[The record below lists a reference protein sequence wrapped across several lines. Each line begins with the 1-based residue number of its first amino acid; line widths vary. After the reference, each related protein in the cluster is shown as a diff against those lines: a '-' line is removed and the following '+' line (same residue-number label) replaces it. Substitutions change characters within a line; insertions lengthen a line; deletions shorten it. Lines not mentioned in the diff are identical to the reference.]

1 MKTIGMIG
9 GMSWES
15 TLDYYRYLNEGVK
28 QKLGGMHSARCLLYS
43 VDFEEIERYQHQ
55 GQWELAT
62 AIMVDAA
69 QRLER
74 GGADFLII
82 CTNTMHKMALEVQ
95 DAVNIPLLHIV
106 DAAAKAICDA
116 GIRKVGLLGTRFTM
130 EEEFYRGRL
139 QKLHGLEVL
148 VPNLEERVLVH
159 DVIYS
164 ELCLGKIDNQ
174 SRLQY
179 KKIITNLALQGAQGI
194 ILGCTEIGMLIKPED
209 SPIPLFD
216 TTRLHAQMALDY
228 ALGLIPDSFLPL
240 TQTKKGSCDERTH

>member
-28 QKLGGMHSARCLLYS
+28 EKLGGMHSARCLLYS
-43 VDFEEIERYQHQ
+43 VDFEEIERYQRQ

-69 QRLER
+69 QRLKR

-82 CTNTMHKMALEVQ
+82 CTNTMHKMAPEVQ
-95 DAVNIPLLHIV
+95 DAVDIPLIHIA
-106 DAAAKAICDA
+106 DAAAKAIIGA
-116 GIRKVGLLGTRFTM
+116 GICKVGLLGTRFTM
-130 EEEFYRGRL
+130 EEDFYRGRL
-139 QKLHGLEVL
+139 EKLHGLEVL
-148 VPNLEERVLVH
+148 VPNLEERIIVH
-159 DVIYS
+159 DVIYK
-164 ELCLGKIDNQ
+164 ELCLGKIENQ

-179 KKIITNLALQGAQGI
+179 KEIITNLVSQGAEGI

-228 ALGLIPDSFLPL
+228 ALGLIPDSFFTSL
-240 TQTKKGSCDERTH
+240 

>member
-43 VDFEEIERYQHQ
+43 VDFEEIERYQHH

-82 CTNTMHKMALEVQ
+82 CTNTMHKMAPEVQ
-95 DAVNIPLLHIV
+95 NSIGIPLLHIV
-106 DAAAKAICDA
+106 DAVAKAICDS
-116 GIRKVGLLGTRFTM
+116 GIHKVGLLGTRFTM

-139 QKLHGLEVL
+139 EKLHGLEVL
-148 VPNLEERVLVH
+148 VPNAEERAIVH
-159 DVIYS
+159 DVIYK
-164 ELCLGKIDNQ
+164 ELCLGRIENQ

-179 KKIITNLALQGAQGI
+179 KKIITNLVSQGAQGI

-216 TTRLHAQMALDY
+216 TTRLHAQLAVDY
-228 ALGLIPDSFLPL
+228 ALGLITDTFFTAFVS
-240 TQTKKGSCDERTH
+240 